1 MGGKIAAAL
10 ASLRLFGLEKLIL
23 IAPSPPTP
31 EPMDEYMKKDLLT
44 AYNKPGKLR
53 MIINKITLGG

>member
-1 MGGKIAAAL
+1 LLQHWLPSGFL
-10 ASLRLFGLEKLIL
+10 VFEKLIL

-31 EPMDEYMKKDLLT
+31 EPMDEYMKKQLLT

-53 MIINKITLGG
+53 KIINKITLGG